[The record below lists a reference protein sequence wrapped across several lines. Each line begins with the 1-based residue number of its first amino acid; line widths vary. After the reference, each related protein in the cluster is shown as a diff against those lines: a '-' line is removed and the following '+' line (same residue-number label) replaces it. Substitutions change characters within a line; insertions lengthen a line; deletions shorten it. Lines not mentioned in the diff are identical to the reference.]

1 MHDQV
6 KPVTG
11 PIVVATDASVA
22 SELASCGY
30 VATTGHRG
38 VRAHLHPQR
47 LTQSSTRF
55 VVHELRAVYWGLNAV
70 LPIAPGRPVEVR
82 CDSLGALHF
91 LVRWAR
97 GGSDMPAGYDTELR
111 SEGRT
116 PTLLKPQMIAEYTP
130 GLTFVHEEAH
140 VGDPLNEPA
149 DSLAK
154 LGLRC
159 LRGIVP
165 ASEVSRLVPL
175 WATNALDAYVRSTRS
190 SSRPAPAAPEAG
202 ARDPATIA
210 RHGEGGLD
218 KGEFR
223 DAR

>member
-6 KPVTG
+6 KPVAG

-30 VATTGHRG
+30 VATTGHSG
-38 VRAHLHPQR
+38 VRAHLHPRR
-47 LTQSSTRF
+47 LTQSSTR
-55 VVHELRAVYWGLNAV
+55 VIVHELRAVYWGLNAV
-70 LPIAPGRPVEVR
+70 LAAAPSHPVEVR
-82 CDSLGALHF
+82 CDNLGSLHYLA
-91 LVRWAR
+91 RWAR
-97 GGSDMPAGYDTELR
+97 GSSDMPAGYDTDLR

-116 PTLLKPQMIAEYTP
+116 PTLLKLQMIAEYTP
-130 GLTFVHEEAH
+130 GLTFVHEKAH
-140 VGDPLNEPA
+140 VGHPLNEAA

-175 WATNALDAYVRSTRS
+175 WATNALDAYARSTRS
-190 SSRPAPAAPEAG
+190 SSRPAPSSP
-202 ARDPATIA
+202 
-210 RHGEGGLD
+210 
-218 KGEFR
+218 
-223 DAR
+223 

>member
-1 MHDQV
+1 MGRRSPLARACSPRPTRSPQGVHVHDQV

-30 VATTGHRG
+30 VATTGHSG
-38 VRAHLHPQR
+38 VRAHLHPRR
-47 LTQSSTRF
+47 LTQSSTR
-55 VVHELRAVYWGLNAV
+55 VVAHELRAVYWGLNAV
-70 LPIAPGRPVEVR
+70 LTAAPGRPVEVR

-91 LVRWAR
+91 LAQWAQ

-111 SEGRT
+111 SEGRP
-116 PTLLKPQMIAEYTP
+116 PTLLKLQMIAEYTP
-130 GLTFVHEEAH
+130 GLTFVHEKAH
-140 VGDPLNEPA
+140 VGHPLNEAA

-175 WATNALDAYVRSTRS
+175 WATNALDAYARSTRS
-190 SSRPAPAAPEAG
+190 SSRSAPSSP
-202 ARDPATIA
+202 
-210 RHGEGGLD
+210 
-218 KGEFR
+218 
-223 DAR
+223 